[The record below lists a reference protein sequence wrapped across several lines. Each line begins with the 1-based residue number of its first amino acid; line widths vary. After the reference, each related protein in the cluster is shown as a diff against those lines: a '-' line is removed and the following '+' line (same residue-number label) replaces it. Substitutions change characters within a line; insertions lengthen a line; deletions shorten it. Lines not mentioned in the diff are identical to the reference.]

1 MGLIQ
6 RDAFRTMLISYFGMV
21 LGYLNKGVLFIIILS
36 TEQIGLVNLLASV
49 GFLYAQLSSLGAL
62 NTSWKFF
69 SFFRNSERDNYG
81 FLKLMLT
88 IVAVGSLLALI
99 LTFVLERFI
108 TEYYQDKSSLFVE
121 YYYWIIPIGT
131 ANILFLLFETHLRAM
146 FKNVLSVFVNEIGLR
161 LIVFVLLGALYYDF
175 LSFPEFLVIN
185 CLVYFIPALIL
196 FIYLIYLKEIKS
208 FRVKIQVPKR
218 FRKIVV
224 KYGLYSYAN
233 SLGTVTVTTLD
244 ATMIASMVGLSGT
257 GVYTTIMYLTSAL
270 QVPYRALFRIS
281 SPFVPVYWKE
291 RKMKEMATLY
301 KDVSSVSLIMGSA
314 FFLLVWLNRVEIFS
328 LFPSEFQSGIWVFL
342 FLILGKLFD
351 MYMGINSTILLT
363 SKKYRID
370 MLFTIILLL
379 LVFTLNYWLIPIYGI
394 IGAAISTMVATV
406 VYNLLR
412 MLYVWW
418 KYKIHPFRLNHL
430 IIILLIAA
438 TLVVSECLPTFSDNI
453 FITVTNQTLEVLF
466 LFILPVV
473 VLRVE
478 PQING
483 YLNKL
488 RKRKS

>member
-218 FRKIVV
+218 FRK
-224 KYGLYSYAN
+224 
-233 SLGTVTVTTLD
+233 
-244 ATMIASMVGLSGT
+244 M
-257 GVYTTIMYLTSAL
+257 
-270 QVPYRALFRIS
+270 
-281 SPFVPVYWKE
+281 
-291 RKMKEMATLY
+291 
-301 KDVSSVSLIMGSA
+301 
-314 FFLLVWLNRVEIFS
+314 
-328 LFPSEFQSGIWVFL
+328 
-342 FLILGKLFD
+342 
-351 MYMGINSTILLT
+351 
-363 SKKYRID
+363 
-370 MLFTIILLL
+370 
-379 LVFTLNYWLIPIYGI
+379 
-394 IGAAISTMVATV
+394 
-406 VYNLLR
+406 
-412 MLYVWW
+412 
-418 KYKIHPFRLNHL
+418 
-430 IIILLIAA
+430 
-438 TLVVSECLPTFSDNI
+438 
-453 FITVTNQTLEVLF
+453 
-466 LFILPVV
+466 
-473 VLRVE
+473 
-478 PQING
+478 
-483 YLNKL
+483 
-488 RKRKS
+488 